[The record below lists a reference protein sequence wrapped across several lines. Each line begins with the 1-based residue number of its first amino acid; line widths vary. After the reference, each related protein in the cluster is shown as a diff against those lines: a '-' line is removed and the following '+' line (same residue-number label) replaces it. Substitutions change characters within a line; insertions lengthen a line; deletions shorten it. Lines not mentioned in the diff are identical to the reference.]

1 MAGVIAAGGPATA
14 AAGAAMLQMGGNAV
28 DAAVAAAFVSFIAEI
43 GVVHWGGSGIAHLYD
58 PRSQRSLV
66 YDFFSNTPGLGA
78 TPPAHLDF
86 AKVVVD
92 FGATTQDFYLGR
104 AAVAV
109 PGNIFGLCQLAADY
123 GRLPLPTLLEPA
135 RQLARDG
142 VIMEPFQANTCDLL
156 SPLYTHTADMRTI
169 FAPDGRVIQPG
180 ERLFIPHLADTLA
193 ALAEEGEGVLR
204 HGRLAQALVSDQQ
217 QNGGLLTAAD
227 LAHYEVQKVDSIR
240 IPYRDYEIL
249 LPPPSST
256 GGVLIAFS
264 LKLLSHFD
272 MSRFPNGSPL
282 HLQLLYEIMTA
293 TNKARET
300 WEMLN
305 ARYPRDMRLID
316 FFLGAPL
323 VLEGVQRIE
332 MALRSGEPSQRRRA
346 EPDGP
351 NHTSHLSVIDS
362 NGLAVGLTT
371 TAGESAG
378 YVVPGTGFIPNNMMG
393 EEDLHPHGFHS
404 RPPGVRLPTMMA
416 PAIVLQ
422 DGMTRLVVGSGGS
435 IRIRSAIL
443 QTLSNVLDYH
453 LPLAEAVNRARVHLE
468 NGILQ
473 CEAGYDERAVSI
485 LATALR
491 YPVNRWP
498 NRSIYFGGVHSVAR
512 TADGRLEAAGD
523 NRRGGATARV

>member
-14 AAGAAMLQMGGNAV
+14 AAGATMLQQGGNAV

-58 PRSQRSLV
+58 PRQQRSIV
-66 YDFFSNTPGLGA
+66 YDFFSNTPGLEA
-78 TPPAHLDF
+78 TPPPHLDF

-92 FGATTQDFYLGR
+92 FGAATQDFYLGR

-135 RQLARDG
+135 LQLARDG

-156 SPLYTHTADMRTI
+156 SPLYTHTAELRAI
-169 FAPDGRVIQPG
+169 FAPHGRVIQPG
-180 ERLFIPHLADTLA
+180 ERLFIPHLAETLA
-193 ALAEEGEGVLR
+193 ALAAEGEGLLR
-204 HGRLAQALVSDQQ
+204 HGRLAQTLVADQQ
-217 QNGGLLTAAD
+217 QNGGLLTVAD
-227 LAHYEVQKVDSIR
+227 LARYEVNKVDSIR
-240 IPYRDYEIL
+240 VPYREYELL

-256 GGVLIAFS
+256 GGVLTAFS
-264 LKLLSHFD
+264 LQLLGCFD
-272 MSRFPNGSPL
+272 MTHFPHSSAR
-282 HLQLLYEIMTA
+282 HLQLLYEVMTA
-293 TNKARET
+293 TNRARPY
-300 WEMLN
+300 WERWNDTLPLATAI
-305 ARYPRDMRLID
+305 ARFLSED
-316 FFLGAPL
+316 FGRPYAT
-323 VLEGVQRIE
+323 QIE
-332 MALRSGEPSQRRRA
+332 VALRHGRPSPPAA

-351 NHTSHLSVIDS
+351 NHTSHLSVIDAD
-362 NGLAVGLTT
+362 GLAVGLTT

-404 RPPGVRLPTMMA
+404 RPPGMRLPTMMA

-422 DGMTRLVVGSGGS
+422 NGMTRLVTGSGGS

-453 LPLAEAVNRARVHLE
+453 LPLAEAVNRARVHVE
-468 NGILQ
+468 NGVLQ
-473 CEAGYDERAVSI
+473 CEAGYDETAVAN
-485 LATALR
+485 LAAMG
-491 YPVNRWP
+491 YSVNRWP
-498 NRSIYFGGVHSVAR
+498 SRSIYFGGSHSVAR

-523 NRRGGATARV
+523 ERRGGATA

>member
-58 PRSQRSLV
+58 PRAQRSLV

-123 GRLPLPTLLEPA
+123 GRFPLPTLLEPA
-135 RQLARDG
+135 RQLAHDG
-142 VIMEPFQANTCDLL
+142 VLIEPFQANTCDLL
-156 SPLYTHTADMRTI
+156 SPLYTHTADIRAI
-169 FAPDGRVIQPG
+169 FAPNGRVIQPG

-193 ALAEEGEGVLR
+193 ALAAEGVGLLR
-204 HGRLAQALVSDQQ
+204 HGRLAQTLVADQQ
-217 QNGGLLTAAD
+217 QNGGLLSATD
-227 LAHYEVQKVDSIR
+227 LAHYEVQKADSIR

-256 GGVLIAFS
+256 GGVLTAFS

-272 MSRFPNGSPL
+272 MAHFPHHSAR
-282 HLQLLYEIMTA
+282 HLQLLYEVMMA
-293 TNKARET
+293 TNRARPYWET
-300 WEMLN
+300 WSESLPVET
-305 ARYPRDMRLID
+305 AIGQ
-316 FFLGAPL
+316 FLA
-323 VLEGVQRIE
+323 EGFVRPYTRQIE
-332 MALRSGEPSQRRRA
+332 TALQIGQPSSPA
-346 EPDGP
+346 TEPDGP
-351 NHTSHLSVIDS
+351 NHTSHLSVIDAD
-362 NGLAVGLTT
+362 GLAVSLTT

-393 EEDLHPHGFHS
+393 EEDLHPYGFHS

-468 NGILQ
+468 NGVLQ
-473 CEAGYDERAVSI
+473 CEAGYDETAVFI
-485 LATALR
+485 LATALH

-498 NRSIYFGGVHSVAR
+498 NRSIYFGGAHSVAR